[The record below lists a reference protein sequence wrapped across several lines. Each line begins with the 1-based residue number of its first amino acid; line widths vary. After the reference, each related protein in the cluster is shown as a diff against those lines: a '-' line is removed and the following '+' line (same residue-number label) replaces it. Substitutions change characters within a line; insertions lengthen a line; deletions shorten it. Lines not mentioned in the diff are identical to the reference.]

1 MPKIPVVKP
10 WKCVPGVA
18 ADAALAPVVVVL
30 HSKASAVER
39 VVVLV
44 LHFAQDSKLSTTF
57 NLVTLGVGKPTLHM
71 EALDGG
77 SIIRPC
83 SKLLGRWNR
92 RRRRGVNSIIDLITI
107 LLDMFVF
114 GPR

>member
-1 MPKIPVVKP
+1 MPKIQVVKP

-18 ADAALAPVVVVL
+18 TDAALAPVVVVL

-44 LHFAQDSKLSTTF
+44 LHFVQDSKLSTRF

-92 RRRRGVNSIIDLITI
+92 RRRGVNSIIDLITI
-107 LLDMFVF
+107 LLDMFVL
-114 GPR
+114 GPS